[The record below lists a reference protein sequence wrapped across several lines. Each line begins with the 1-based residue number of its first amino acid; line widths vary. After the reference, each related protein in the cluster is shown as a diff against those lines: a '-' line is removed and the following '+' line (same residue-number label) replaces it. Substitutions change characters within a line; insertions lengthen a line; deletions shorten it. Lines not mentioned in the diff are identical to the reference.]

1 MTAHCD
7 RSGTQ
12 RARCRCH
19 WLTTLATLT
28 ALAGL
33 AAGCGGVPVYGPPG
47 PGGRLAPA
55 PSPGAGLRQFRQA
68 ETGPFARAFQA
79 EAAAFNRD
87 SRKPHIAPA
96 VLGEDAY
103 QVSAALLA
111 WSGALQ
117 AVPVPAEYEQA
128 KAGLLQ
134 GLTLLQQ
141 GYRHIGDGLRYGSP
155 AELGQGRAQVQAGAR
170 MVGPLTPA
178 ASV

>member
-1 MTAHCD
+1 VTAHCD
-7 RSGTQ
+7 RFDTQ
-12 RARCRCH
+12 RVRSGGP
-19 WLTTLATLT
+19 WLAAAV

-33 AAGCGGVPVYGPPG
+33 AAGCGSVPVYGPPG
-47 PGGRLAPA
+47 PGGAPA
-55 PSPGAGLRQFRQA
+55 SAPSAGAGLRQFRQA

-79 EAAAFNRD
+79 EAATFNRD
-87 SRKPHIAPA
+87 SRKPHADPA

-117 AVPVPAEYEQA
+117 AAPVPAGYQQA
-128 KAGLLQ
+128 KAALLR

-141 GYRHIGDGLRYGSP
+141 GYRHIGDGLVYGSP

-178 ASV
+178 VSV